1 MNMDHFKN
9 RNHNGE
15 RAYASATEQCRSW
28 GYKDAQEPSNAQTEC
43 KKRDRRGD
51 CTQFFTYADY
61 KCNLTNEIIL
71 YQQKQNR
78 EQEIRDQVEKQE
90 KEQEEI
96 ELAKKRENALTEYSR
111 QYNAEVTRM
120 KELCPKYRIARQI
133 CASAGSYSK
142 CMEIKLE
149 LSNRSI
155 VSMLMF
161 STENYLNQI
170 DYLCNN

>member
-1 MNMDHFKN
+1 M
-9 RNHNGE
+9 
-15 RAYASATEQCRSW
+15 
-28 GYKDAQEPSNAQTEC
+28 
-43 KKRDRRGD
+43 
-51 CTQFFTYADY
+51 
-61 KCNLTNEIIL
+61 IL
-71 YQQKQNR
+71 YQQKQKR
-78 EQEIRDQVEKQE
+78 EQEIRELAEKQE

-133 CASAGSYSK
+133 CASAGSYPK

-161 STENYLNQI
+161 SAENYLNQI